1 MATIKDIAKMAGV
14 SVTTVSKVI
23 NNYPDISQKT
33 REKVN
38 KIIEQENYH
47 PNAIARSLSTNKS
60 HSIGIFFTD
69 HFNSGLRHPF
79 FRDIIYGIERTFFQK
94 GYDLILFANQWGER
108 FSYTEK
114 CKNRN
119 VDGAILMGMPR
130 TDPYLDKLINSNI
143 PTVFVDLDLIGKNAS
158 YVISDNIT
166 GARKAVNYLYEIGH
180 RKIGMIMGHRVTK
193 PAQDRLIGFQNEID
207 ELNLTYNPKW
217 IVGTEFGENGGYL
230 AMKELLKLED
240 RPTAI
245 FCQGDEIAIGAMKA
259 IEEKGYNVPDDFSLI
274 GFDDI
279 EISRYI
285 TPGLTTI
292 RQDKLTMG
300 RKAAELLLEI
310 INNPYRTYPPIILP
324 TKLIERDSCR
334 PLNISK
340 K

>member
-193 PAQDRLIGFQNEID
+193 PAQDRLIGFQKEID

>member
-33 REKVN
+33 REKVI

-130 TDPYLDKLINSNI
+130 TDPYLDKLVNSNI

-180 RKIGMIMGHRVTK
+180 RKIGMIMGHRITK
-193 PAQDRLIGFQNEID
+193 PAQDRLIGFQKEID